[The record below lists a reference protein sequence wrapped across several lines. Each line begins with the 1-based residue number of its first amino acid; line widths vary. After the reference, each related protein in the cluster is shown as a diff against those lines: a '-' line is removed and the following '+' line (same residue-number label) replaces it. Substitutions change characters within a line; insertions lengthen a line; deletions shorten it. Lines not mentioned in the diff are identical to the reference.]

1 MSLNVWKGCNV
12 GEILVLRKCVL
23 SVYKT
28 DKGLHNKLMAAWQLD
43 SSQMLLAFAETTKW
57 KRRTMP

>member
-1 MSLNVWKGCNV
+1 M
-12 GEILVLRKCVL
+12 LVKYWSCVSVFL

-28 DKGLHNKLMAAWQLD
+28 DKGLHNKLIAAWQLD